1 MLGVTPSSHPDYLP
15 TFSLLHST
23 NMIIRVLSE
32 VKFREDEYD
41 VVKDIATRIHGLP
54 SSAQLARRERRF
66 LAQGSLHR
74 LQSAHHLLN
83 FDSTTDVSQN
93 RTPGLV
99 AAINDWSVQ
108 RDRSGSVKSTS
119 TTTMSF
125 RSYDTA
131 SSSDSRFDS
140 HRGIFSPPRISR
152 DTSYVGSQ
160 LPSSSR
166 DKPRPSQQTAVQAF
180 VFTDL
185 VVFATPIA
193 RRESNKCQNW
203 RLLED
208 IGIARILAVTEGPE
222 VSFGTVAVFY

>member
-1 MLGVTPSSHPDYLP
+1 
-15 TFSLLHST
+15 
-23 NMIIRVLSE
+23 MIIRVLSE

-54 SSAQLARRERRF
+54 SSAQLARRERR
-66 LAQGSLHR
+66 LIAQGPLHR

-83 FDSTTDVSQN
+83 FASTSDATQN
-93 RTPGLV
+93 RTPRLIT
-99 AAINDWSVQ
+99 AIDDWGAQ

-125 RSYDTA
+125 RSYDTT
-131 SSSDSRFDS
+131 SSCSSENRFDS
-140 HRGIFSPPRISR
+140 HRGIVSPPHGGR
-152 DTSYVGSQ
+152 DTSYAGFRTP
-160 LPSSSR
+160 PSSQDR
-166 DKPRPSQQTAVQAF
+166 LRPSQQTIVNAF

-185 VVFATPIA
+185 VVFATPIT

-222 VSFGTVAVFY
+222 ISSGAVAIFCSL

>member
-1 MLGVTPSSHPDYLP
+1 
-15 TFSLLHST
+15 
-23 NMIIRVLSE
+23 MIIRVLSE

-41 VVKDIATRIHGLP
+41 VIKDIATRIHGLP
-54 SSAQLARRERRF
+54 SSAQLARRERRL

-83 FDSTTDVSQN
+83 FDSTTEVNQS

-99 AAINDWSVQ
+99 AAINDWGMQ
-108 RDRSGSVKSTS
+108 RDRSGSVRSTS

-125 RSYDTA
+125 RSYDTT
-131 SSSDSRFDS
+131 SSCSSDSRFNA
-140 HRGIFSPPRISR
+140 HRGVLSPPCVGR
-152 DTSYVGSQ
+152 DMSHVGLS
-160 LPSSSR
+160 PSSR
-166 DKPRPSQQTAVQAF
+166 DKPRPSQQIAVHAF
-180 VFTDL
+180 IFTDL
-185 VVFATPIA
+185 VIFATPIA

-222 VSFGTVAVFY
+222 VSFGTMDIFS

>member
-1 MLGVTPSSHPDYLP
+1 M
-15 TFSLLHST
+15 
-23 NMIIRVLSE
+23 IRVLSE

-54 SSAQLARRERRF
+54 SSAQLARRERRL
-66 LAQGSLHR
+66 LAQGFLHR

-83 FDSTTDVSQN
+83 FDSTTDVSHN

-131 SSSDSRFDS
+131 SSCSSDSRFDS
-140 HRGIFSPPRISR
+140 HRGILSPPHVGR
-152 DTSYVGSQ
+152 DTSYVG
-160 LPSSSR
+160 LRTPPSSR
-166 DKPRPSQQTAVQAF
+166 DKRPSQQTAVHAF

-208 IGIARILAVTEGPE
+208 IGIARILAATEGPE
-222 VSFGTVAVFY
+222 VSFGTMAIFY

>member
-1 MLGVTPSSHPDYLP
+1 M
-15 TFSLLHST
+15 
-23 NMIIRVLSE
+23 SE

-41 VVKDIATRIHGLP
+41 VVKDISTRIHGLP
-54 SSAQLARRERRF
+54 SSAQLARRERRL
-66 LAQGSLHR
+66 LAQGTFSRLH
-74 LQSAHHLLN
+74 SAPHLLN
-83 FDSTTDVSQN
+83 LVSTTDAILSN
-93 RTPGLV
+93 RNSKLMTAV
-99 AAINDWSVQ
+99 NDWGVQ

-125 RSYDTA
+125 RSYDTI
-131 SSSDSRFDS
+131 SSCSSGGRFDS
-140 HRGIFSPPRISR
+140 HHVASPLNLQGMPNPGYRMT
-152 DTSYVGSQ
+152 TSSQ
-160 LPSSSR
+160 GKLQQSPSL
-166 DKPRPSQQTAVQAF
+166 KRPPETIQSTAVNVF

-222 VSFGTVAVFY
+222 VSSGAICVFHWPR